1 MHIPDGFL
9 DLGMAALFYVLSGAV
24 IVYSLRKAEINPAA
38 LGVVAAGI
46 FAAQM
51 LNWPIPGG
59 TSAHFV
65 GGALAGILLGPYAG
79 CIAMTV
85 VLVIQTLVFGDGG
98 ITALGANLWNMAVV
112 NVFVGYYVFSLVRK
126 FNEKLASFLAGWVGI
141 TTAAVMA
148 GVEIGIS
155 SAFKYGVAE
164 AASVM
169 FIWHGV
175 LGIIEGIITA
185 AIVSYVSVRG
195 VEVASKERF
204 GKVAMIGI
212 GVMIVLSPLFAYL
225 AELVNYTEPLEVAAE
240 HLGLTENPLWSGI
253 FPDYTIPGINE
264 YVGTFITGAIGVL
277 IILGIG
283 VLLNARANREEH

>member
-9 DLGMAALFYVLSGAV
+9 DLSLAALFYVLSVAV
-24 IVYSLRKAEINPAA
+24 LAYSFKKAEINPAS
-38 LGVVAAGI
+38 LGVVSAAI

-79 CIAMTV
+79 CIAMSL
-85 VLVIQTLVFGDGG
+85 VLIIQTLLFGDGG

-112 NVFVGYYVFSLVRK
+112 NVFVGYYAYAILRRYSER
-126 FNEKLASFLAGWVGI
+126 LASFVAGWLGI
-141 TTAAVMA
+141 TLAATMA

-155 SAFKYGVAE
+155 SAFRYGVVE
-164 AASVM
+164 ASAVM
-169 FIWHGV
+169 FAWHGV

-185 AIVSYVSVRG
+185 AIVSYVSSRA
-195 VEVASKERF
+195 EIKAPTPSRAALVA
-204 GKVAMIGI
+204 I
-212 GVMIVLSPLFAYL
+212 GVMIVFAPVFAYL

-240 HLGLTENPLWSGI
+240 KLGLEEVSIWSGV
-253 FPDYTIPGINE
+253 FPDYTVPGIND
-264 YVGTFITGAIGVL
+264 YLGALITGAIGVAL
-277 IILGIG
+277 ILAVG
-283 VLLNARANREEH
+283 VALARADKEER